1 VNLAENSSTR
11 FSFSF
16 GAKAPDGD
24 SGNETGEP
32 RAPPGPAR
40 ELPLMHDT
48 ALIGPLVPN
57 THHARAILLL
67 EERFLH
73 CG

>member
-1 VNLAENSSTR
+1 MKTEPQPSAVNLAEYSSTR

-24 SGNETGEP
+24 SGNETGDP

-40 ELPLMHDT
+40 E
-48 ALIGPLVPN
+48 
-57 THHARAILLL
+57 
-67 EERFLH
+67 
-73 CG
+73 